1 MKHFTT
7 VYDIHD
13 SETLISEAL
22 ELKANP
28 FIHENMGKNKTL
40 GIVFMNPSLR
50 TRLSTQKAAQNLGMN
65 TMVININQE
74 GWALEYNEGAL
85 MNGTSVEHIKDAAA
99 VIGSYCDIVA
109 LRCFPG
115 LKNKDEDY
123 SEKVLLQFM
132 KYCNKP
138 LISLE
143 SATRHPLQSLAD
155 MITIEE
161 HKPANRKPKVVL
173 SWAPHIKALPQ
184 AVSNSFCE
192 WIQARDVDFVIT
204 NPEGYNLSEEFT
216 KKSKVIHNQDEA
228 LKDADFVYVKNWS
241 SFKDYGAMP
250 EVAGDWLLSEAKMK
264 VTNKAKLMHCLPV
277 RRNVEV
283 PDVLLDNGNALIL
296 QQAENRVFAAQTV
309 LKKMLEANYKVKN
322 VSTSSTTNS
331 ELTWSH

>member
-1 MKHFTT
+1 MKYFTT
-7 VYDIHD
+7 VYDIQD
-13 SETLISEAL
+13 SSTLISEAL

-28 FIHENMGKNKTL
+28 FAHENMGKHKTI

-74 GWALEYNEGAL
+74 GWALEYNEGAI

-99 VIGSYCDIVA
+99 VIGSYCDIIA

-115 LKNKDEDY
+115 LKDQQEDY
-123 SEKVLLQFM
+123 SEKILLQFM

-143 SATRHPLQSLAD
+143 SGTRHPLQSLAD

-161 HKPANRKPKVVL
+161 NRPAGKKPKVVL
-173 SWAPHIKALPQ
+173 TWAPHIKPLPQ

-192 WIQARDVDFVIT
+192 WIQTREVDFVIT
-204 NPEGYNLSEEFT
+204 NPEGYNLSVEFT
-216 KKSKVIHNQDEA
+216 KQTKVIHNQEEA

-241 SFKDYGAMP
+241 SYEEYGMMP
-250 EVAGDWLLSEAKMK
+250 EVKGDWLLSETKMK
-264 VTNKAKLMHCLPV
+264 ATNNAKVMHCLPV

-283 PDVLLDNGNALIL
+283 PDSILDSSRSLIL
-296 QQAENRVFAAQTV
+296 QQAENRVFAAQAV
-309 LKKMLEANYKVKN
+309 LKKMLETNYKIE
-322 VSTSSTTNS
+322 SSVQLNQ
-331 ELTWSH
+331 EVQR

>member
-1 MKHFTT
+1 MKYFTT
-7 VYDIHD
+7 VHDIKD
-13 SETLISEAL
+13 PQALISGAL
-22 ELKANP
+22 DLKANP
-28 FIHENMGKNKTL
+28 FAYENLGKHKTL

-74 GWALEYNEGAL
+74 GWALEYNEGAI

-99 VIGSYCDIVA
+99 VIGSYCDIIA
-109 LRCFPG
+109 LRCFPA
-115 LKNKDEDY
+115 LKNQQDDY

-143 SATRHPLQSLAD
+143 SGTRHPLQSLAD

-161 HKPANRKPKVVL
+161 NISPEKKPKVVL
-173 SWAPHIKALPQ
+173 TWAPHIKPLPQ

-192 WIQARDVDFVIT
+192 WIQTRDVDFVVA

-216 KKSKVIHNQDEA
+216 KNAAVTHNQEEA

-241 SFKDYGAMP
+241 SFEDYGAMP
-250 EVAGDWLLSEAKMK
+250 EVKNDWLLSEAKMK
-264 VTNKAKLMHCLPV
+264 VTNNAKLMHCLPV

-283 PDVLLDNGNALIL
+283 PDILLDNSRSLIL
-296 QQAENRVFAAQTV
+296 KQAENRVFAAQVV
-309 LKKMLEANYKVKN
+309 LKNMLE
-322 VSTSSTTNS
+322 TNFKI
-331 ELTWSH
+331 EAQNLKAKETWNN